1 MTEIEQLTQAIAALE
16 ARRALLGKAV
26 VEAALAPMRE
36 KLAALQAHALPVEP
50 LRRQVTILFA
60 DVSGFAALSETL
72 DAEDVTNIMNVLWQ
86 RIDHAITAHG
96 SRIDK
101 HIGDAVMAVWG
112 AEHAHENDPEQA
124 IRAALDMPA
133 ALQDDAS
140 ALRMRIGINTGPV
153 LRYVWPAVDYQTQVQ
168 HEKPPAAAGRQTAVA
183 QARHH
188 RDRVRPVKE
197 YLADRAYSPS
207 QREQF
212 CRQRGVRP
220 DCLLS
225 STEKTVATSRRVTN
239 PDTCLTRTDVNK
251 ASLPDYRPLDLN
263 PRPSVFCLGTIIPPL
278 RGSQESA

>member
-16 ARRALLGKAV
+16 AQRALLGEAV

-60 DVSGFAALSETL
+60 DVSGFTALSETL
-72 DAEDVTNIMNVLWQ
+72 DAEDVTNIMNALWQ

-96 SRIDK
+96 GRIDK

-153 LRYVWPAVDYQTQVQ
+153 LRYVWPAVDYQTQVP
-168 HEKPPAAAGRQTAVA
+168 HE
-183 QARHH
+183 
-188 RDRVRPVKE
+188 
-197 YLADRAYSPS
+197 
-207 QREQF
+207 
-212 CRQRGVRP
+212 
-220 DCLLS
+220 
-225 STEKTVATSRRVTN
+225 
-239 PDTCLTRTDVNK
+239 
-251 ASLPDYRPLDLN
+251 
-263 PRPSVFCLGTIIPPL
+263 
-278 RGSQESA
+278 